1 MAQPTP
7 EELDRQLDEFIDN
20 LVDNKDNLPSAE
32 LDDAFWKDL
41 EGHPFFMKEMPEE
54 GAELHPAAA
63 ALQAL
68 KWDDDDDTPL
78 DKAIKFKDEG
88 NKYYELKKYRNAILA
103 YTEGIK
109 QRCSDP
115 TTNAVLFCNR
125 ATANFYLGNYRS
137 ALRDCVLSRKS
148 NIKKLKLGAQPV
160 YHNEKLI
167 EMRDRAA
174 RLQKETERDERKKQ
188 GLERKQRNEQ
198 QKILNVVKKQN
209 IRIQQDPSI
218 DIFDISSNPAGSCIQ
233 LNEQDQTLTFPVV
246 FLYPEYGQTD
256 YIKEFH
262 QDTKLI
268 DQLTEMFQSRA
279 PWDEEGK
286 YTLDQMSIYYE
297 DRDKHELKTIPSD
310 KTLLQTLQLPGFV
323 IQLGMPSL
331 IVMIPNSVFAK
342 HYLKM
347 FATLKLALTLAI
359 IRLTPSHLT
368 PKDFTIQLQNNLRR
382 KRNND
387 AIQFE
392 QVLVDV
398 CSLRKSTRAIR
409 IPTHV
414 LDLLD
419 HHGRFLQNVFTHS
432 VDLNI
437 ELQTLIMETIDRIFE
452 LMKQNLLRIQDETYE
467 IMFRQLITMIASY
480 SVIPNIQKHFKNY
493 NQRSATHRTNRY
505 LSMNMDHSCQSSYFL
520 LVFEQILIEL
530 FALFHHANL
539 DAIYASI
546 LISIQQKLITT
557 NDSTTLEQILNNESV
572 RQQFHALLYACL
584 AMNNNESSLVV
595 SLWNIYGRI
604 L

>member
-41 EGHPFFMKEMPEE
+41 EGHPFFMKEMPAD

-125 ATANFYLGNYRS
+125 ATANFYLGNHRS
-137 ALRDCVLSRKS
+137 ALRDCVLSRKCKP
-148 NIKKLKLGAQPV
+148 NHLKAYIKAAESCMKLSKYQEAQTC
-160 YHNEKLI
+160 NEKLI

-174 RLQKETERDERKKQ
+174 RLQKEKERDERKQQ
-188 GLERKQRNEQ
+188 GLERKQRNKQ
-198 QKILNVVKKQN
+198 QKVLNVVKKQN
-209 IRIQQDPSI
+209 IRIQEDPSI

-297 DRDKHELKTIPSD
+297 DRDKHELKIVPLD

-323 IQLGMPSL
+323 VQLGMPSL
-331 IVMIPNSVFAK
+331 IVMIPNSAFAK

-359 IRLTPSHLT
+359 IRLTPSHLS
-368 PKDFTIQLQNNLRR
+368 PRDFTIQLQNNLRR

-392 QVLVDV
+392 QLLVDV
-398 CSLRKSTRAIR
+398 CLLRKSTRAIR

-432 VDLNI
+432 VDMNI
-437 ELQTLIMETIDRIFE
+437 ELQTVIMETIDRLFE

-467 IMFRQLITMIASY
+467 IMFKQLITMIASY
-480 SVIPNIQKHFKNY
+480 SVIPNIQKHC
-493 NQRSATHRTNRY
+493 
-505 LSMNMDHSCQSSYFL
+505 CQSSYFL

-546 LISIQQKLITT
+546 LINILQKLITIH
-557 NDSTTLEQILNNESV
+557 DSTTLEQILNNESV

-595 SLWNIYGRI
+595 CLWNIYSRI